1 MTTQQFLD
9 LNPCVDGKLYA
20 LKFPTIKEAWLACN
34 DINNIYWL
42 INEAVK
48 DYSLKKSLYLVF
60 AEECA
65 GRALTYASYASAYA
79 ADAAAYAAAYAAY
92 AAAYAADA
100 AADSADAADAAA
112 DSADAAAYA
121 ADSADAAAYAAYAER
136 EIQKERL
143 KELFTNVIFTE

>member
-79 ADAAAYAAAYAAY
+79 ADAAAYAAAA
-92 AAAYAADA
+92 
-100 AADSADAADAAA
+100 
-112 DSADAAAYA
+112 
-121 ADSADAAAYAAYAER
+121 AER
-136 EIQKERL
+136 RKMQAKILKYGIGLLKQTRKE
-143 KELFTNVIFTE
+143 K

>member
-48 DYSLKKSLYLVF
+48 DYSLKNSLYLVF

-79 ADAAAYAAAYAAY
+79 
-92 AAAYAADA
+92 
-100 AADSADAADAAA
+100 
-112 DSADAAAYA
+112 ADAAAYA

>member
-48 DYSLKKSLYLVF
+48 DYSLKNSLYLVF

-79 ADAAAYAAAYAAY
+79 ADAADADADAYAARKKNQLQTANICREFLT
-92 AAAYAADA
+92 
-100 AADSADAADAAA
+100 
-112 DSADAAAYA
+112 
-121 ADSADAAAYAAYAER
+121 AEVMK
-136 EIQKERL
+136 IIKEKYEQNAKNR
-143 KELFTNVIFTE
+143 